1 MIIDGNEKK
10 NIESADRKS
19 IETRAYKE
27 VGVGLV
33 VARQDIK
40 KLGRRYSGFV
50 CAKSQ
55 KRIK

>member
-1 MIIDGNEKK
+1 MGMKKK

-40 KLGRRYSGFV
+40 KLGRSYGGFV
-50 CAKSQ
+50 YAKSQ